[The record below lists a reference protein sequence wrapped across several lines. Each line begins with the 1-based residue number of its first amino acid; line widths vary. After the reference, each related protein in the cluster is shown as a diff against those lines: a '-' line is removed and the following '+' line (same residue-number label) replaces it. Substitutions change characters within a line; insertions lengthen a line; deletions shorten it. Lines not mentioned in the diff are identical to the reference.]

1 MKKNPRKSID
11 KNKKYT
17 YEEVRAEALKLYAQ
31 KMDETLF
38 EIVCVISCIVTHI
51 MSDVEWELTEDNTQI
66 VEENKIIYKHSMK
79 DIAVFH
85 EELEKLVEDWCN
97 GEFTTL
103 DVRDVYKSIYKS
115 CKKYLQKTRRS
126 LAK

>member
-1 MKKNPRKSID
+1 MKRNPRSKID

-17 YEEVRAEALKLYAQ
+17 FEEMKDAALQMYAS

-51 MSDVEWELTEDNTQI
+51 MQDTEWEAADGTTYRHTD
-66 VEENKIIYKHSMK
+66 K

-85 EELEKLVEDWCN
+85 EELEKYISDWEE
-97 GEFTTL
+97 GKFSTI
-103 DVRDVYKSIYKS
+103 DVRDVYKSIYAS
-115 CKKYLQKTRRS
+115 CRKYLGKTRRS
-126 LAK
+126 LAE